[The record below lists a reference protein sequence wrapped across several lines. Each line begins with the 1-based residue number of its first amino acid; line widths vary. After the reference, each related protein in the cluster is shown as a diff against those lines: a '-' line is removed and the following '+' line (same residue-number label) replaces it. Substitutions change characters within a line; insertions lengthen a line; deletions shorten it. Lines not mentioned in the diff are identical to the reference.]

1 VNTRRCLLAVSGAA
15 LPAAPFAVLAQT
27 PARTARVAWLAP
39 GPPTPRG
46 GRWPVHQVLL
56 ERLRELGWIEGANLV
71 VEFRHAGGRAEALP
85 PLAAELV
92 ALRHGAPTR

>member
-1 VNTRRCLLAVSGAA
+1 M
-15 LPAAPFAVLAQT
+15 
-27 PARTARVAWLAP
+27 
-39 GPPTPRG
+39 
-46 GRWPVHQVLL
+46 HQVLP

-92 ALRHGAPTR
+92 ALRPGAPTR